1 MTMGHIDCSNAR
13 PLVPSYLDGELSEAQ
28 AGPLRRH
35 LLDCQACRAGAQS
48 GKNLARWFAA
58 SEPVAV
64 PRDFAARVARLAFQ
78 GGTVVA
84 APTISDFELLPAAPP
99 LVRPAARAGRDA
111 RNENRDEAKILKF
124 VMRMTVAA
132 ALVALLASVAI
143 QSLRRPSTA
152 ELRADDRPTLSLEQ
166 AVEQLKLINAQAAT
180 TPVSAP
186 HDRQP

>member
-1 MTMGHIDCSNAR
+1 MTMGHIDCSDAR

-48 GKNLARWFAA
+48 GKNLRRWFAQ

-64 PRDFAARVARLAFQ
+64 PRDFASRVARLAFQ
-78 GGTVVA
+78 GGEVVT
-84 APTISDFELLPAAPP
+84 APAISDFELVPAAPP
-99 LVRPAARAGRDA
+99 LARPAARKQ
-111 RNENRDEAKILKF
+111 DETRILNF
-124 VMRMTVAA
+124 VLRLTVAA

-143 QSLRRPSTA
+143 RNMSRPSTA
-152 ELRADDRPTLSLEQ
+152 ELRADDRPTMSLDQ
-166 AVEQLKLINAQAAT
+166 AVERLKLINEQAAT

>member
-1 MTMGHIDCSNAR
+1 MNMGNIECSDAR
-13 PLVPSYLDGELSEAQ
+13 PLVPSYLDGELTEAQ

-48 GKNLARWFAA
+48 GKNLKRWFVE

-64 PRDFAARVARLAFQ
+64 PRDFSARVARLAFE

-84 APTISDFELLPAAPP
+84 PALSDFELVPAAPP
-99 LVRPAARAGRDA
+99 RQKRGA
-111 RNENRDEAKILKF
+111 DETKILQF
-124 VMRMTVAA
+124 VLRLTVAA

-143 QSLRRPSTA
+143 QNLRRPSTA
-152 ELRADDRPTLSLEQ
+152 ELRADDRPTMSLDQ
-166 AVEQLKLINAQAAT
+166 AVERLKQINEQAAA

-186 HDRQP
+186 SARKP